1 VRIEGEVE
9 MTKEQ
14 LVALIERVDTW
25 PQEAKDELADLI
37 EEIEERHVGVYRLS
51 EEERAGVERGLAEM
65 RQGRFAS
72 DDEIAAIFKIAR
84 SGE

>member
-1 VRIEGEVE
+1 

-14 LVALIERVDTW
+14 LAALMERVETW

-37 EEIEERHVGVYRLS
+37 EEIEERHVGAYWLS
-51 EEERAGVERGLAEM
+51 DEERAGVERGLAEM
-65 RQGRFAS
+65 RQGRSAS
-72 DDEIAAIFKIAR
+72 DDEIAAIFKLAR